1 MTHKDN
7 FIHSELTN
15 LILKAYYK
23 VYNELGYGLTKE
35 DYINA
40 LDFELRLSAGQF
52 EINKKINLFYSNQ
65 IIGRFEV
72 DLIWTEKVIVQVTSN
87 SVLKQDDLDK
97 LPTLMKHSKTQV
109 GLLLNFGINP
119 EHKRRVLN

>member
-1 MTHKDN
+1 MTHKEN
-7 FIHSELTN
+7 YIHSDMTN
-15 LILKAYYK
+15 QILKAYYK

-40 LDFELRLSAGQF
+40 LEYELQQSGGQF
-52 EINKKINLFYSNQ
+52 EINKKINLLYSNQ

-72 DLIWTEKVIVQVTSN
+72 DLICPEKVIVQVTTN

-97 LPTLMKHSKTQV
+97 LPTLMKHSRTQV
-109 GLLLNFGINP
+109 GLLLNFGLNP